1 MINDRLVPLHGDTQN
16 EFDADYIRDTQT
28 ISSSNT
34 LASLRTTLTTW
45 KNLLNDQA
53 LGYFRA
59 GMPSQ
64 TPDPFVPNVD
74 YLVELY
80 REDTNH
86 AHALFTASGSVI
98 SMSTDGSGYWQNP
111 IKIAL
116 FSEIPTAVS
125 QLDNDLGFITS
136 AQIDTGVT
144 TFNGRAG
151 NVVPVSGDY
160 TPAMVGINAAGILKQ
175 SGGTVSAAVAGTDY
189 QAPMTAGTDYQ
200 LPMKVELSTATGA
213 GTNKYSMFFKMY
225 KNTSTTNCTA
235 TFLITGTNDFT
246 DPNSDLY
253 LLVCRAKS
261 SGFSGTVT
269 KLHGSDGADPE
280 FGYYLSDNEWYVGV
294 TRENYSRHTAVI
306 LLQSEGSQVNYTALK
321 EWATSQAEP
330 TGWTPFATVEDYSET
345 GVAHQAYLP
354 YNGNVTY
361 KTFLKFAKP
370 SGTGHLTVLV
380 AGAGNVNAGAA
391 DGVYILTC
399 RYTSDAIT
407 PLVKGIIRFPG
418 DSANPPTVQ
427 FGYYQ
432 DETYWYIGVKTPKYS
447 GYSRA
452 ILLEG
457 SGVIQVG
464 FKNWAIETVMPTGWV
479 GIDTTDL
486 ITLDTTPTSASS
498 NGITSGGVY
507 TAFANKL
514 GRTDNLTAAN
524 TSTAA
529 MARAISIGTGDLVAG
544 SSTLTAGTIY
554 LKYDGA

>member
-1 MINDRLVPLHGDTQN
+1 MINSRLIPIKDGDQN
-16 EFDADYIRDTQT
+16 EFDGDYIKASAAV
-28 ISSSNT
+28 SS
-34 LASLRTTLTTW
+34 LPDLRTELTNW
-45 KNLLNDQA
+45 LYDLNDQA
-53 LGYFRA
+53 VGYFA
-59 GMPSQ
+59 VSFPQSA
-64 TPDPFVPNVD
+64 TAPFVLGET
-74 YLVELY
+74 YLVKIFRESSSYAQAFLY
-80 REDTNH
+80 STNQII
-86 AHALFTASGSVI
+86 ATTYTGSWGNFYPFALKS
-98 SMSTDGSGYWQNP
+98 D
-111 IKIAL
+111 
-116 FSEIPTAVS
+116 IPTNVG
-125 QLDNDLGFITS
+125 DFYNDVGYITS
-136 AQIDTGVT
+136 AQIDSGVT

-151 NVVPVSGDY
+151 NVLPQSGDY
-160 TPAMVGINAAGILKQ
+160 TPVMVGINAAGILKQ
-175 SGGTVSAAVAGTDY
+175 SAGTVSAAVAGTDY

-200 LPMKVELSTATGA
+200 VPMKVELSASTGA

-253 LLVCRAKS
+253 LLVCRARS

-294 TRENYSRHTAVI
+294 SRENYSRHTAVI
-306 LLQSEGSQVNYTALK
+306 LLQAEGSQVNYTALR
-321 EWATSQAEP
+321 EWATSPAEP

-354 YNGNVTY
+354 YNSNVTY
-361 KTFLKFAKP
+361 KTFLKIAKP

-380 AGAGNVNAGAA
+380 AGAGNVNAGAS

-399 RYTSDAIT
+399 RYTSDAIA
-407 PLVKGIIRFPG
+407 PLVKGIIRFSG

-457 SGVIQVG
+457 SGVVQVG

-486 ITLDTTPTSASS
+486 ITLDTVPTSASG
-498 NGITSGGVY
+498 NGITSGAVY

-514 GRTDNLTAAN
+514 GRTDNLTDTN
-524 TSTAA
+524 TSESS
-529 MARAISIGTGDLVAG
+529 MARAISIGTDDLVAG
-544 SSTLTAGTIY
+544 SSTLISGTIY
-554 LKYDGA
+554 LKYEA